1 MDARPIRQ
9 GETAYSG
16 AIISMRHYLR
26 DGFLT
31 VLALV
36 GLTSPLHAVGR
47 DAVKTQA
54 KRLVIVDDDVIGLNG
69 VPLLLLQS
77 PDVELLG
84 ITTTSGSVW
93 RDTATAY
100 ALRTLEIVGRND
112 VPVVPGA
119 VLPLINSAEATKRW
133 EGMYGR
139 LVFKGPWT
147 DYWPGD
153 TIQDHPGATDPAK
166 VPDLPIGNP
175 THKPSDEVAAAFLVR
190 MVKAH
195 PGQITLFAT
204 GPMTNIAIAQS
215 LDPSF
220 AANVREI
227 IYMGGS
233 LAPHQALQGASAE
246 QFAREFVNSPRREFN
261 IRWDPEAA
269 KIMAHAPFPR
279 ITMVPVDPSTGT
291 QWTREFLDGLEPT
304 GTPLTDLFQTGLAP
318 GYPMWDE
325 IAAMVWL
332 NPDIVTK
339 EDRLWVDFET
349 SQTATYGDTLSW
361 TEPYRP
367 HLGEQAQRVILSV
380 DRAKMEAAMAA
391 LYKRPVGTNAKP
403 RR

>member
-1 MDARPIRQ
+1 
-9 GETAYSG
+9 
-16 AIISMRHYLR
+16 MRHGIGGAL
-26 DGFLT
+26 
-31 VLALV
+31 LAALAFV
-36 GLTSPLHAVGR
+36 CLGSVAEAAGAAAPPP
-47 DAVKTQA
+47 

-77 PDVELLG
+77 PDVEVLG

-100 ALRTLEIVGRND
+100 ALRTLEIVGRSD

-119 VLPLINSAEATKRW
+119 VLPLLNSAEATKRW
-133 EGMYGR
+133 EGQYGR

-147 DYWPGD
+147 DYWPDD
-153 TIQDHPGATDPAK
+153 TIQDHPGVGDPST
-166 VPDLPIGNP
+166 VPNLPIGNP
-175 THKPSDEVAAAFLVR
+175 RTRPSGEIAAAFLVR
-190 MVKAH
+190 MVRAH

-215 LDPSF
+215 LDPGF
-220 AANVREI
+220 AAQVKEI

-233 LAPHQALQGASAE
+233 LAPHQALTGPSAE

-269 KIMAHAPFPR
+269 RIMAHAPFPK
-279 ITMVPVDPSTGT
+279 ITIVPVDPSTGT
-291 QWTREFLDGLEPT
+291 QWTRAFLEGLKPAR
-304 GTPLTDLFQTGLAP
+304 TPLTELFQTGLAP
-318 GYPMWDE
+318 GFPMWDE

-332 NPDIVTK
+332 DPGIVTQ

-349 SQTATYGDTLSW
+349 SQTAAYGDTLSW
-361 TEPYRP
+361 TDAYRP

-380 DRAKMEAAMAA
+380 DRERMEAAMAA
-391 LYKRPVGTNAKP
+391 LYKRPLPPSTNDDRASTGAAL
-403 RR
+403 RH